1 MVRSRVEA
9 GVRETMLVMFINFKQ
24 DPHSYVFTWS
34 SFSTQKQAVLTN
46 VRLTLRASCLWLM
59 RGWRSR
65 SLRPPEERE
74 RGLPWRISLIFK
86 NTIKFLQNLWGYKVL
101 RGCITEKSGFHPT
114 RNNNL
119 LIHINILMRY
129 AASGVLLSC
138 CLIAARSARKFW
150 ALFHRFYTG
159 KHDFVAFWVLRFRL
173 KSRFDRDFR
182 PKNKLAIWPKIL
194 TQIAIW
200 PRFLRGPPHPQG
212 GGYLFPR

>member
-1 MVRSRVEA
+1 MWE
-9 GVRETMLVMFINFKQ
+9 NFPKFWR
-24 DPHSYVFTWS
+24 H
-34 SFSTQKQAVLTN
+34 N
-46 VRLTLRASCLWLM
+46 SCYYDV
-59 RGWRSR
+59 
-65 SLRPPEERE
+65 
-74 RGLPWRISLIFK
+74 I
-86 NTIKFLQNLWGYKVL
+86 
-101 RGCITEKSGFHPT
+101 
-114 RNNNL
+114 
-119 LIHINILMRY
+119 
-129 AASGVLLSC
+129 SC

-212 GGYLFPR
+212 GGTFSHVKWFDRKIALPPINLDGGIPMAPPRFNKGRTNTRCSTCRTLIKQKYH